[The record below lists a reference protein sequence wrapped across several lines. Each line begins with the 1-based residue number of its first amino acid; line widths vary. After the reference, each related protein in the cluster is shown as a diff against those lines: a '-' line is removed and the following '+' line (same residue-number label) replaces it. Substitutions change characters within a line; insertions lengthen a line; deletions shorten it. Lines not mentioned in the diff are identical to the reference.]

1 MPQNIAKSAVE
12 RTSKRL
18 LDEVFV
24 SLGKVKRRAVCL
36 RFRLCKGDSPFCM
49 LPTINIYS
57 TAYTEGADPFIPA
70 SRFDTIATG
79 LHSLTAKCRALH
91 LTVQFRPPCSEFNF
105 PG

>member
-18 LDEVFV
+18 LNEVFV

-57 TAYTEGADPFIPA
+57 IAYTEG
-70 SRFDTIATG
+70 SR
-79 LHSLTAKCRALH
+79 L
-91 LTVQFRPPCSEFNF
+91 PCSEFNF

>member
-18 LDEVFV
+18 LNEVFV

-57 TAYTEGADPFIPA
+57 TAYTEGFDPFIPLA
-70 SRFDTIATG
+70 DTSGFRRSGHKSVFHPLATY
-79 LHSLTAKCRALH
+79 
-91 LTVQFRPPCSEFNF
+91 P
-105 PG
+105 

>member
-49 LPTINIYS
+49 LPTINIYRL
-57 TAYTEGADPFIPA
+57 YCICLIPW
-70 SRFDTIATG
+70 G
-79 LHSLTAKCRALH
+79 LCRVPRGEIPGYLTK
-91 LTVQFRPPCSEFNF
+91 
-105 PG
+105 

>member
-57 TAYTEGADPFIPA
+57 TAYTEGSDPFYTILQF
-70 SRFDTIATG
+70 SRFNLQT
-79 LHSLTAKCRALH
+79 RR
-91 LTVQFRPPCSEFNF
+91 V
-105 PG
+105 

>member
-36 RFRLCKGDSPFCM
+36 RFKLCKEDSPFCM

-57 TAYTEGADPFIPA
+57 RAYTEGSDPFI
-70 SRFDTIATG
+70 SIK
-79 LHSLTAKCRALH
+79 LLSLL
-91 LTVQFRPPCSEFNF
+91 FS
-105 PG
+105 

>member
-57 TAYTEGADPFIPA
+57 TAYTEGSAPFIPWDIHRDRMGTDQGQMGNGA
-70 SRFDTIATG
+70 
-79 LHSLTAKCRALH
+79 
-91 LTVQFRPPCSEFNF
+91 E
-105 PG
+105 